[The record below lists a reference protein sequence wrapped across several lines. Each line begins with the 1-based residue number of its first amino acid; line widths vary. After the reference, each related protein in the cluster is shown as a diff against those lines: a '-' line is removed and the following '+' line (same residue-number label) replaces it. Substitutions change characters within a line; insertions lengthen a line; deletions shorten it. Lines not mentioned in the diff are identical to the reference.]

1 MSDFLTLFKGAN
13 IDLCDKDDR
22 SLLSHAAEANKVQ
35 VIEVL
40 LATRAGLEL
49 LEVCD
54 QYDNLPIHIAA
65 SEGHL
70 EAFRSLFK
78 HGPHLIERKNED
90 EKTAIHL
97 AALNGR
103 VDIVEE
109 ILVAKRNAIM
119 NEDEDSNSPLHLAC
133 MGKKAR
139 TAALLLYVFA
149 AKIYKNLLEHLAP
162 CFFRAKIRLEF

>member
-1 MSDFLTLFKGAN
+1 M
-13 IDLCDKDDR
+13 
-22 SLLSHAAEANKVQ
+22 
-35 VIEVL
+35 IEVL